1 MDAARWRLLSP
12 LLDELLELDD
22 ALRQLRLQQ
31 LQAQD
36 QSLAEELRRLLSM
49 ARNSDAFMAEPLIGL
64 RETPTS
70 RGTKVGSYR
79 LEQLL
84 GEGGAGQVWLAS
96 HDSRPDV
103 ADVALKLLRPQLAD
117 PHLRSRFERECAIL
131 ARLAHPGIPRL
142 REAGCD
148 DRGQLFLA
156 LDYAPGRPIS
166 DFCGE
171 HAVPLA
177 QRLALFSQVCEAV
190 QHAHAR
196 SVVHRDLKPSNIL
209 VDADGHISLLDFG
222 IARMLDEQAVAAPD
236 LVGRAFTLHYA
247 SPEQLRGECE
257 GVAADV
263 YSLGVVFYELLTGR
277 KPYRLRR
284 QSDADWDRAI
294 LRVDMPLPSE
304 AVLFEAPSTAALPD
318 EARRRLAQQLRGD
331 LDAIAVKA
339 LQKSP
344 RHRYASVEAFA
355 QDLQYYQ
362 QHRPISARGSVAGY
376 RALRW
381 LQGHHLWP
389 RPPH

>member
-22 ALRQLRLQQ
+22 ALRHTRLQQ
-31 LQAQD
+31 LQVQD
-36 QSLAEELRRLLSM
+36 PLLAEELRKLLSM
-49 ARNSDAFMAEPLIGL
+49 ARNSDAFMAEPLVGL
-64 RETPTS
+64 RETPTA

-131 ARLAHPGIPRL
+131 ARLSHPGIPRL

-156 LDYAPGRPIS
+156 LDYAPGQCIS
-166 DFCGE
+166 EFCGE
-171 HAVPLA
+171 RAVPLA
-177 QRLALFSQVCEAV
+177 QRLALFAQVCEAV

-222 IARMLDEQAVAAPD
+222 IARMLDEEAVATPD
-236 LVGRAFTLHYA
+236 MVGRAFTLHYA
-247 SPEQLRGECE
+247 SPEQLRGEGE

-304 AVLFEAPSTAALPD
+304 AVLLKAADGALP
-318 EARRRLAQQLRGD
+318 EESRRRLAQQLRGD

-344 RHRYASVEAFA
+344 RHRYASVEALA

-362 QHRPISARGSVAGY
+362 QQRPISARGSAAGY